1 MELTIFFPTQLV
13 PARTRTQVVRLGAQC
28 KPLDLTEQSRG
39 IGVPIVQLTTHVKSS
54 TLYGCTT
61 KFFQLDG
68 LLLFCIIMGLR
79 SASSTIICLTISTV
93 LHFRSFIPSISS
105 LGDNIS
111 SSSCITTEAS
121 PLPILD
127 TPTDQGYILHM
138 GADRT
143 LCAHYVKVLEYI
155 DFRFKKNG
163 NIYYNLK
170 VVLQSFSLVKGKSNL
185 ILYLSKRKK
194 RNLIHFE
201 LTRQLSS

>member
-1 MELTIFFPTQLV
+1 M
-13 PARTRTQVVRLGAQC
+13 
-28 KPLDLTEQSRG
+28 
-39 IGVPIVQLTTHVKSS
+39 VQLTTHVKSS

-79 SASSTIICLTISTV
+79 SVSSAICLTISTV

-105 LGDNIS
+105 LCDNIS

-155 DFRFKKNG
+155 DFRFTKNG
-163 NIYYNLK
+163 NIYYSLK

-194 RNLIHFE
+194 RI
-201 LTRQLSS
+201 